1 MPDYYVILEAG
12 WIVKDVKTVEDAM
25 NVAVAEAGKRL
36 NPDKSYVEVAVGTT
50 PCPICGEPF
59 DSVFLAGNIALVGL
73 LLEIK
78 VYNAENEEHA
88 KRIAKKEIGKA
99 LKDISLKVIEVEE
112 IKH

>member
-1 MPDYYVILEAG
+1 MPDYYVVLEAG
-12 WIVKDVKTVEDAM
+12 WLVKDVKSVEDAM
-25 NVAVAEAGKRL
+25 NVAVSEAGKRL

-50 PCPICGEPF
+50 PCTICGEPF
-59 DSVFLAGNIALVGL
+59 DSVFIAANTALVGL

-99 LKDISLKVIEVEE
+99 LKDVSLKVIDIEE
-112 IKH
+112 IQH

>member
-50 PCPICGEPF
+50 PCPVCGEHF

-88 KRIAKKEIGKA
+88 KRIAKKEIGEA
-99 LKDISLKVIEVEE
+99 LKDIPLKVIEVEE